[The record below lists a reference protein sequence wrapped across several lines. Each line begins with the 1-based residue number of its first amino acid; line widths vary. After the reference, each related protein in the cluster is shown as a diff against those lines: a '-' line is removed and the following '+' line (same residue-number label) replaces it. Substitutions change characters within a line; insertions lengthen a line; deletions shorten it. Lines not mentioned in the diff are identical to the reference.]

1 MINPTEMINF
11 SEIVRLLHLYTIGDL
26 SLVNSVLQPIHMMI
40 WQEQESQ
47 MQFSTSLILM
57 LQMNG
62 ITSILVTVGP
72 KEEHLHL

>member
-1 MINPTEMINF
+1 
-11 SEIVRLLHLYTIGDL
+11 
-26 SLVNSVLQPIHMMI
+26 
-40 WQEQESQ
+40 

-62 ITSILVTVGP
+62 ITSILVIAGP